1 MAPSSRKLTR
11 DGLLAVLHSMDII
24 FPSTT
29 KLPEEDLNK
38 RLSQAL
44 DAAQRYRDVIGNSLF
59 DESTGTPWPA
69 DKDLMEGTQRG
80 TIWEIARNQI
90 YGASQSENKGT
101 FAEMRQIVMGLAH
114 NYKLGIRNICMTESL
129 GVLEDWG
136 VYVRILNIFIVQDT
150 PVFLVAFKEVDG
162 KEAGSM
168 RAELETLIPE
178 ATESG
183 HKIGSLRTTEYERL
197 SMLKLLGMNAKRLS
211 VDLHPDEVSVARMLG
226 LKLSFL
232 LPLAPLSL
240 KDIGRLATNSG
251 CEVCGK
257 KNVSRCLQCLSVA
270 YCGSECQKA
279 DWPNHKATCRSLKG
293 GTWKTITFDL
303 PDAKKSM
310 FLYNYHETPQDA
322 LKRLD
327 TDPSS
332 VINAA
337 GGPPPDIHNGKT
349 FLVKFQISLFQFKE
363 NAHMLLYDRQRS
375 FLVSWKRINAR
386 DLFDEAEDQL
396 GDELKMYRWARRV
409 GDYQLEVCFD
419 RRPASNPPW

>member
-11 DGLLAVLHSMDII
+11 DGLLAVLHSMDIT

-29 KLPEEDLNK
+29 KIQEDDLNK

-44 DAAQRYRDVIGNSLF
+44 DAAQRYRDVIGNSIF

-136 VYVRILNIFIVQDT
+136 VYVRILNIFIVKDT

-162 KEAGSM
+162 KGAGSM
-168 RAELETLIPE
+168 REELEKLIPE
-178 ATESG
+178 ARESG
-183 HKIGSLRTTEYERL
+183 HKIGTLRTTEYERL

-211 VDLHPDEVSVARMLG
+211 VDLHPDEVSVAKMLG

-240 KDIGRLATNSG
+240 KDLGRLATNSG
-251 CEVCGK
+251 CEW
-257 KNVSRCLQCLSVA
+257 RTVA
-270 YCGSECQKA
+270 QVNIPPKECQKV

-303 PDAKKSM
+303 SNAKKSM

-375 FLVSWKRINAR
+375 FQVLWKRINAR